1 MDNSFSNSDIDIYNF
16 TKLYVE
22 DGVPL
27 AYLEGKVDDI
37 LCSDPNLV
45 ILPFDEFRV
54 INDLGQEEEPV
65 DVFDDSETGR
75 QQYAMSL

>member
-1 MDNSFSNSDIDIYNF
+1 MMQGQELQYVYEPVDNLICGSEIDNYNL
-16 TKLYVE
+16 TMLYVE
-22 DGVPL
+22 DEVPL

-54 INDLGQEEEPV
+54 INDQGQE
-65 DVFDDSETGR
+65 
-75 QQYAMSL
+75 